1 MRFGTYHV
9 FQCSPGKAPARV
21 VAEEIARAELAE
33 ALGFDDI
40 WLPEQH
46 FSPYCL
52 AATRSSSPGTWP
64 RVRAASGSA
73 PRRKP
78 MDVNAFALHMPPEG
92 HPLRKERTDPLCFR
106 WCIGDGRRARRPR
119 RSPPARCG
127 RSSTAVPPS
136 RQNACTRAGS
146 WPRSH
151 ARGVGTSRSSPCGDD
166 VSTARHGV
174 SGDPLGR
181 RCQP

>member
-136 RQNACTRAGS
+136 RQTPAPAR
-146 WPRSH
+146 
-151 ARGVGTSRSSPCGDD
+151 ARGQDPTLAALARRAARPAVTTSPPRGTASR
-166 VSTARHGV
+166 AIR
-174 SGDPLGR
+174 
-181 RCQP
+181 